1 MSYYGPDPMSPE
13 QRPSGWKAIVRV
25 IYEPTAMF
33 QEFNGRVPIFPGY
46 FAQMLLG
53 LISFIMLVPMTLRVL
68 EQTMLSNPMYTPEL
82 AAISKW
88 SGLVG
93 GGFAILVTPWLA
105 GLLTALIAMFFGQFQ
120 EERVGFTSYLGM
132 LGYARM
138 PLIISSLLGAAL
150 TLAMGDTATQ
160 FNLSLAAL
168 APQGAPA
175 MVTALLGTLNPF
187 TAWYYFVLATGFG
200 ALHRGK
206 AAKGVALVVTLYA
219 LNLLFSLAGAAIGG
233 SFLSQMPG
241 QM

>member
-1 MSYYGPDPMSPE
+1 MSYYGPDPMSQE
-13 QRPSGWKAIVRV
+13 QRPSGWRAIVRV
-25 IYEPTAMF
+25 IYEPTATF
-33 QEFNGRVPIFPGY
+33 QAFAGRVPIFPGY

-53 LISFIMLVPMTLRVL
+53 LTGFIMLIPMTLRVL
-68 EQTMLSNPMYTPEL
+68 EQTVLNNPMYTPEL

-88 SGLVG
+88 TGLVG
-93 GGFAILVTPWLA
+93 GGFGVLVAPWLA
-105 GLLTALIAMFFGQFQ
+105 GLVTALIAMFFGQFQ

-138 PLIISSLLGAAL
+138 PLLISSLLGATL

-175 MVTALLGTLNPF
+175 MLTAFLGTLNPF

-206 AAKGVALVVTLYA
+206 AAKGVALVITLYVI
-219 LNLLFSLAGAAIGG
+219 NLLLSLGGAAIGG
-233 SFLSQMPG
+233 RFLSQMPG